1 MWSATSRPNV
11 GGVSDPAQQARLRA
25 VKLKAL
31 VRDHGIDVAAGE
43 PGDFAG
49 GAALVVGATAWVLAE
64 TTPARALGPALA
76 WALRRGCTELN
87 VLAAEGTGTLAR
99 RAAEVTIPV
108 HVWEVHDR
116 ELRPA
121 SAAPLPAP
129 AVVPKTHR
137 AFADL
142 IAEAGAA
149 VVEEHGVLAGEVDG
163 LEVCRVVDDP
173 HTGVV
178 RVEVGV
184 GAHDREAFQMVH
196 GDRPTLDALRDVV
209 AAVSEHRREGARQ
222 HPFNV
227 LAAERA
233 VRTHLVRAPHLIGAS
248 SVRVAPPPVSR
259 PNIKDNVPCV
269 AVAIIDGVE
278 HTVVIS
284 HGVDLDLVPFAV
296 DARRST
302 GITPTVAVVRARD
315 LLPVQQLLA
324 EAVSPPVA
332 LLAVDDA
339 AADHR

>member
-1 MWSATSRPNV
+1 
-11 GGVSDPAQQARLRA
+11 VSDPAQQARLRA
-25 VKLKAL
+25 VKLRAL
-31 VRDHGIDVAAGE
+31 VRDHGVDVAAAE

-49 GAALVVGATAWVLAE
+49 GAALVIDSTAWVLAE
-64 TTPARALGPALA
+64 ITPARALGPALA
-76 WALRRGCTELN
+76 WTLRRGCTQLN
-87 VLAAEGTGTLAR
+87 LLAPAGADTGTLAR
-99 RAAEVTIPV
+99 RAAEIIIPV

-116 ELRPA
+116 DIRPA
-121 SAAPLPAP
+121 AVAPLPTP
-129 AVVPKTHR
+129 PVIPESHR

-142 IAEAGAA
+142 ITAAGAT

-173 HTGVV
+173 HSGVM
-178 RVEVGV
+178 RLEVGV

-233 VRTHLVRAPHLIGAS
+233 VRAKLQRDPHLVGAS
-248 SVRVAPPPVSR
+248 SVRAVAPPVPR

-278 HTVVIS
+278 HTMVIS
-284 HGVDLDLVPFAV
+284 HGVDLDLVPFSI
-296 DARRST
+296 DARRVT
-302 GITPTVAVVRARD
+302 GITPTIAVVRPRD
-315 LLPVQQLLA
+315 RLPVQQLLA
-324 EAVSPPVA
+324 DAVSPAVA
-332 LLAVDDA
+332 LLAIDDA
-339 AADHR
+339 AADRR